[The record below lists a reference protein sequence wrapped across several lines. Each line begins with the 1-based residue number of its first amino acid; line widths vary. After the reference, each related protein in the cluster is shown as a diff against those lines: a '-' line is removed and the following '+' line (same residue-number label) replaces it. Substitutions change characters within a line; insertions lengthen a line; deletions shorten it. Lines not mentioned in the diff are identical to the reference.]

1 MRQGDQDW
9 WRLADTIS
17 TEDRPRALEH
27 NAHASPQHRLEL
39 ALGPVPCAGAIMT
52 APVVV
57 LLSHPLLDAQST
69 PDDYSFRRAGWPLAA
84 LHPEAPRGI
93 ENASARCVTPDDV
106 ARVLP
111 YRSSLACDDA
121 HLLRSQSGP
130 ERGWYTK
137 VTDQRW
143 YTRVTVQSY

>member
-17 TEDRPRALEH
+17 TEDHPRAVEH
-27 NAHASPQHRLEL
+27 NAHAPPQHRLEL

-57 LLSHPLLDAQST
+57 LLSHPALDAQST

-93 ENASARCVTPDDV
+93 SVWWRGFRRNWCLVATTDIRFKVWCNRPCADARMRG
-106 ARVLP
+106 AG
-111 YRSSLACDDA
+111 AQGCDTIA
-121 HLLRSQSGP
+121 G
-130 ERGWYTK
+130 
-137 VTDQRW
+137 
-143 YTRVTVQSY
+143 